1 MAGPDM
7 LDAVVRVVGDV
18 IKVDE
23 RIVMDHVGA
32 LVCKRARGSA
42 DPLHVSLPRD
52 ALLVEE
58 GYAEAVPRPRSLCCG
73 L

>member
-58 GYAEAVPRPRSLCCG
+58 ATPRLRPRPRSLCCG

>member
-23 RIVMDHVGA
+23 RIVMDRVGA

-42 DPLHVSLPRD
+42 DSLHVSLPRD

-58 GYAEAVPRPRSLCCG
+58 GYAEAGFPTT
-73 L
+73 